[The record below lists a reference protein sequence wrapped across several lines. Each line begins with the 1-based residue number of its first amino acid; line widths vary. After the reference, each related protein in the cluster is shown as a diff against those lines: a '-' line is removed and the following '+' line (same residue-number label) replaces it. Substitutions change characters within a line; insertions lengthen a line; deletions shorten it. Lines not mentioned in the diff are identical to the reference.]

1 MYLEEIVWY
10 VAGGMW
16 DCWDFGVKWGG
27 GCADLAALDLGI
39 YSSHSMYN
47 VINFRGIMHV
57 YVPAVWKIRVPLGA
71 FFSLWLLSMDRLLI
85 RDNLGKRRSI
95 EEKTCLFCSEDE
107 TINHLFF
114 SLCGG
119 KTGMWDLTFPIGLD
133 YVFAA
138 RCWLCNKK
146 YSVVNMLSS
155 AVWWSL

>member
-1 MYLEEIVWY
+1 MIYSWRYVRLLRLLELNEEEDELIWQ
-10 VAGGMW
+10 
-16 DCWDFGVKWGG
+16 
-27 GCADLAALDLGI
+27 LQTSGI

-71 FFSLWLLSMDRLLI
+71 FFSLWLLSKDRLLI

-114 SLCGG
+114 HCVVARQACETICEVVG
-119 KTGMWDLTFPIGLD
+119 FPIGLD

-155 AVWWSL
+155 AVW

>member
-1 MYLEEIVWY
+1 MIYSWRYVRLLRLLELNEEDELIWQ
-10 VAGGMW
+10 
-16 DCWDFGVKWGG
+16 
-27 GCADLAALDLGI
+27 LQTSGI

-71 FFSLWLLSMDRLLI
+71 FFSLWLLSKDRLLI

-119 KTGMWDLTFPIGLD
+119 KTGM
-133 YVFAA
+133 
-138 RCWLCNKK
+138 
-146 YSVVNMLSS
+146 
-155 AVWWSL
+155 